1 MSRRMDISPLFLSGG
16 WSFFPKQLANA
27 SDFALSTLAIIAF
40 PGKIRN
46 EGGRKKYIS
55 TEMSENKGQN
65 DRLYDELRGI
75 ETRIESFFYVLFYKH
90 LGHSEV
96 VNHDDPAFVKLVYHL
111 H

>member
-16 WSFFPKQLANA
+16 WSFFPEQLANA

-75 ETRIESFFYVLFYKH
+75 EIRIESFFNRVSH
-90 LGHSEV
+90 LLKDRTSRKYDRYHISGS
-96 VNHDDPAFVKLVYHL
+96 FIVK
-111 H
+111 

>member
-55 TEMSENKGQN
+55 TEMSENKGGH

-75 ETRIESFFYVLFYKH
+75 ESFFNRVCH
-90 LGHSEV
+90 LLKDRTSRKYDRYHISGSFV
-96 VNHDDPAFVKLVYHL
+96 VK
-111 H
+111 